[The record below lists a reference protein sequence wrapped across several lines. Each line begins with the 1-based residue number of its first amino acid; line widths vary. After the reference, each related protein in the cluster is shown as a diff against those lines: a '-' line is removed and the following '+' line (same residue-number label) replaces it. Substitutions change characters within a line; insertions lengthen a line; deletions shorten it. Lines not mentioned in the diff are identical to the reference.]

1 MNITALLTGGVNKVI
16 DSLGDAIDKL
26 VTSDEEKLILKN
38 AMLDARMKALE
49 TAENQALEMEREITK
64 RWESDNEHIITRA
77 VRPGVVGW
85 SYALLSIAMVADG
98 NIGGFSIKEAYI
110 PILETI
116 VITVT
121 IAYFGSRGVEKT
133 SKILKGAK
141 DKIFGARDV

>member
-64 RWESDNEHIITRA
+64 RWESDL
-77 VRPGVVGW
+77 V
-85 SYALLSIAMVADG
+85 LLFGLMLCFLSLWWLMV
-98 NIGGFSIKEAYI
+98 
-110 PILETI
+110 T
-116 VITVT
+116 
-121 IAYFGSRGVEKT
+121 
-133 SKILKGAK
+133 
-141 DKIFGARDV
+141 

>member
-1 MNITALLTGGVNKVI
+1 
-16 DSLGDAIDKL
+16 
-26 VTSDEEKLILKN
+26 
-38 AMLDARMKALE
+38 
-49 TAENQALEMEREITK
+49 
-64 RWESDNEHIITRA
+64 
-77 VRPGVVGW
+77 
-85 SYALLSIAMVADG
+85 MVADG